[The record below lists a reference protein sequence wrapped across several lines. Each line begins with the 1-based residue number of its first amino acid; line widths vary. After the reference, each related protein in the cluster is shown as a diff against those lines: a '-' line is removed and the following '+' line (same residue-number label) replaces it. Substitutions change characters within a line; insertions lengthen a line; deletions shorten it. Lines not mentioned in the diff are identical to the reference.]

1 MQRLKSLGNLMMKTF
16 RGEDVPCRFGGDEFT
31 IILPEAT
38 VSDAFRR
45 AEQFREAFKR
55 LDFEHEGKHF
65 GPLTLSLG
73 ISAYPDHGSSVER
86 LLQIADAAA
95 YAAKAQGRDR
105 VMIGGAPEE

>member
-1 MQRLKSLGNLMMKTF
+1 MEEVLDR
-16 RGEDVPCRFGGDEFT
+16 E
-31 IILPEAT
+31 I
-38 VSDAFRR
+38 RR
-45 AEQFREAFKR
+45 AEQFREAFNR

-86 LLQIADAAA
+86 LLQIADAAT

-105 VMIGGAPEE
+105 VMIGGDPEE